1 MKIAAR
7 DIFKNF
13 SGEVGREI
21 VEENF
26 FFFLIPYY
34 LKIILTNIYTI
45 NWGKII

>member
-26 FFFLIPYY
+26 FFFFNS
-34 LKIILTNIYTI
+34 ILFKNHFNEHLY
-45 NWGKII
+45 N

>member
-26 FFFLIPYY
+26 FFFFFNS
-34 LKIILTNIYTI
+34 ILFKNHFNEHLY
-45 NWGKII
+45 N